1 MSLLITIQ
9 NISNQFITVYA
20 ILDSWCD
27 RVHDGQMD
35 RGQLG
40 VGHHQVRNYFMTV
53 EESIAAINNIFGNIG
68 AGKSFNPTD
77 LHTEMPFVFR
87 EDGSQEFNEVNLQ
100 DLRRKLRDQLFAV
113 LCLLDGAVA
122 IHRNPTTLLLFE
134 PVNILKNLAEQGLQA
149 VSKLRQYPEYS
160 SGPNK

>member
-9 NISNQFITVYA
+9 NISNQFITIYA

-27 RVHDGQMD
+27 GVHDGHMD
-35 RGQLG
+35 KEQLRIG
-40 VGHHQVRNYFMTV
+40 RDQVRNYFVTT
-53 EESIAAINNIFGNIG
+53 EESIAAINKLFVNIDP
-68 AGKSFNPTD
+68 GKFFNAVDLQTD
-77 LHTEMPFVFR
+77 MPILLKQD
-87 EDGSQEFNEVNLQ
+87 ESQEFSEVNLQ

-122 IHRNPTTLLLFE
+122 INGNPTTFSLLE
-134 PVNILKNLAEQGLQA
+134 PVNILKYVAEQGLLA

-160 SGPNK
+160 